1 MAIQTTNITLDGLV
15 HTLDDRDRVAAQLV
29 MENVPQ
35 GGSSPYLKYVEY
47 IDNTTAFV
55 RNADSEASWTQPA
68 NTVITG
74 IHLFF
79 PSTTYSTGTGNNLG
93 YEVGSTSG
101 AGQIVAGIVD
111 QIIDAGADGT
121 DLATGAF
128 LTVAT
133 VINGTESATTLGAS
147 AAYSGTSSRTVY
159 LNTTCDNTAAVTTA
173 GTVRWIIE
181 YVHVA

>member
-29 MENVPQ
+29 MENTSI
-35 GGSSPYLKYVEY
+35 GASSPYLKYVEY

-55 RNADSEASWTQPA
+55 RNDDSEVSWTQPA

-93 YEVGSTSG
+93 YEVGSTTGS
-101 AGQIVAGIVD
+101 GQIVAGIVD

-128 LTVAT
+128 VTT
-133 VINGTESATTLGAS
+133 TIINGTEDATTLGA
-147 AAYSGTSSRTVY
+147 AASYAGTSSRTVY
-159 LNTTCDNTAAVTTA
+159 LNTTCTNAAAVTTA
-173 GTVRWIIE
+173 GTVRWVIE
-181 YVHVA
+181 YVQVA

>member
-29 MENVPQ
+29 MENTSI
-35 GGSSPYLKYVEY
+35 GASSPYLKYVEY

-79 PSTTYSTGTGNNLG
+79 PSTTYSTGTGNNL
-93 YEVGSTSG
+93 
-101 AGQIVAGIVD
+101 
-111 QIIDAGADGT
+111 
-121 DLATGAF
+121 
-128 LTVAT
+128 
-133 VINGTESATTLGAS
+133 
-147 AAYSGTSSRTVY
+147 
-159 LNTTCDNTAAVTTA
+159 
-173 GTVRWIIE
+173 
-181 YVHVA
+181 